1 MSKQKTNNENGK
13 NHSNKMKHIVEKLQK
28 LGVHATLCPRPKV
41 INVQP
46 K

>member
-1 MSKQKTNNENGK
+1 MSKQKTNKENEK
-13 NHSNKMKHIVEKLQK
+13 NQSNKMKRIVEKLQK
-28 LGVHATLCPRPKV
+28 LGVQATLCPRPKV